1 MAQKIKKEN
10 VLAVDSFT
18 WSLKR
23 KRKTLV
29 NQTENRKAFLFFCF
43 ELLILYFG
51 IENPSVDKLSQF

>member
-51 IENPSVDKLSQF
+51 IAD